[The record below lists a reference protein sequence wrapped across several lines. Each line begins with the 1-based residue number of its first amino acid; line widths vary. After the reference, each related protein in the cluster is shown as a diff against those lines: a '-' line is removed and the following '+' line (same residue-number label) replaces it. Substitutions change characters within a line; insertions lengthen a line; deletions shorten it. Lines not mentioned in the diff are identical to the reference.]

1 MDEEKLK
8 ELIAEIEA
16 REYKYDFEIADAFKQ
31 LAAENEL
38 SEEQNKRVESE
49 FVLFRFMA
57 KFDLDEDSKRFKPV
71 VEYTNGTVFPDD
83 KVEITQAR
91 LDYYLSRADETKN
104 PIMLARYLDIN
115 YEYNK
120 KIDKS
125 TLAPKVVEA
134 YIAASKAEGQGNEM
148 DRIDCIA
155 RAFFIARE
163 NKENQDESYKGAI
176 QNIFD
181 TLTILS
187 SENLRWCIELLEL
200 VVKYRDEFTQAQLVK
215 GHEIS
220 KIGVERYRKEDGS
233 FMILES
239 YLDLEHKLSELIDS
253 AAFDPESAA
262 RESAQL
268 YIDQAARRE
277 DSLFVK
283 QLDLLKAEKILRDAG
298 LNTEANKI
306 HKEVEALGKDPAFD
320 AGFQEFSFEQQIP
333 TEEIIKL
340 KTELEN
346 HRDKAG
352 LIAFAPVFLPSWR
365 QSKKEGSTE
374 QYASISDMV
383 NSVTLNE
390 DGMPVAKA
398 PDNPKLRRTMRYY
411 DASVVTCGF
420 FLVITLQKVIEEGN
434 FTMADLEPQLEK
446 IKSINPDTYES
457 VRAGFEHFFDGNYY
471 EALSILIP
479 QLEDLLGDLV
489 VGLGMPRYRQ
499 SEEDLVE
506 YKTLGPILSDLKK
519 HFGDDVYHFLHYQL
533 IDPSKENLRN
543 KTGHGK
549 IKKTTPNLDK
559 KAITILQAYLV
570 VLVPLQATLKT
581 DTKNKEVRLNFQQ

>member
-1 MDEEKLK
+1 
-8 ELIAEIEA
+8 
-16 REYKYDFEIADAFKQ
+16 
-31 LAAENEL
+31 
-38 SEEQNKRVESE
+38 
-49 FVLFRFMA
+49 
-57 KFDLDEDSKRFKPV
+57 
-71 VEYTNGTVFPDD
+71 
-83 KVEITQAR
+83 
-91 LDYYLSRADETKN
+91 
-104 PIMLARYLDIN
+104 
-115 YEYNK
+115 
-120 KIDKS
+120 
-125 TLAPKVVEA
+125 
-134 YIAASKAEGQGNEM
+134 
-148 DRIDCIA
+148 
-155 RAFFIARE
+155 
-163 NKENQDESYKGAI
+163 
-176 QNIFD
+176 
-181 TLTILS
+181 
-187 SENLRWCIELLEL
+187 
-200 VVKYRDEFTQAQLVK
+200 
-215 GHEIS
+215 
-220 KIGVERYRKEDGS
+220 
-233 FMILES
+233 MILES
-239 YLDLEHKLSELIDS
+239 YLDLEHKLSELVDS
-253 AAFDPESAA
+253 DAFNPAEAA
-262 RESAQL
+262 RENAQL
-268 YIDQAARRE
+268 YIEQAAQRE

-298 LNTEANKI
+298 LNAEANRI

-333 TEEIIKL
+333 TEEILKL

-346 HRDKAG
+346 HSDKAG
-352 LIAFAPVFLPSWR
+352 LIAFAPVFLPSWKR
-365 QSKKEGSTE
+365 SKKEGSTE

-398 PDNPKLRRTMRYY
+398 PDNPKLRRTMRHY

-489 VGLGMPRYRQ
+489 VGFGMPRYRQ

-549 IKKTTPNLDK
+549 VKKTTPDLDK
-559 KAITILQAYLV
+559 KAIVILQAYLT
-570 VLVPLQATLKT
+570 VLVPLQAISKK
-581 DTKNKEVRLNFQQ
+581 DTNS

>member
-1 MDEEKLK
+1 MSVMDEDKLQA
-8 ELIAEIEA
+8 LIAEIEA
-16 REYKYDFEIADAFKQ
+16 KQFKYDFEIADAFKQ
-31 LAAENEL
+31 LAADNKL
-38 SEEQNKRVESE
+38 GKEQNKRIESE

-57 KFDLDEDSKRFKPV
+57 TFDLDEDTKRFKPM
-71 VEYTNGTVFPDD
+71 VEYTNGTSFPDD
-83 KVEITQAR
+83 KVEITQER
-91 LDYYLSRADETKN
+91 LTYYMHRANETIN

-115 YEYNK
+115 YEYNTV
-120 KIDKS
+120 IDK
-125 TLAPKVVEA
+125 VEIVPRLIKA
-134 YIAASKAEGQGNEM
+134 YIHASKIEGRGNEM

-155 RAFFIARE
+155 RAFRVALD
-163 NKENQDESYKGAI
+163 NKIDHANAYADAI
-176 QNIFD
+176 KNIMD
-181 TLTILS
+181 SLDKLS
-187 SENLRWCIELLEL
+187 VENLRWCIELLEL
-200 VVKYRDEFTQAQLVK
+200 MVKHHDEFTRVQLKK

-220 KIGVERYRKEDGS
+220 KTGVEHYRNEDGS

-239 YLDLEHKLSELIDS
+239 YLELEHKLSEQVQPDS
-253 AAFDPESAA
+253 YSPKDAA
-262 RESAQL
+262 RENAQL
-268 YIDQAARRE
+268 YIDQAAQRE

-283 QLDLLKAEKILRDAG
+283 QMDLLKAEKILRDAG
-298 LNTEANKI
+298 LNAEANKI

-320 AGFQEFSFEQQIP
+320 AGFQEFSFEQQIS
-333 TEEIIKL
+333 TEEISKL

-346 HRDKAG
+346 HSDKSG
-352 LIAFAPVFLPSWR
+352 LIAFAPVFLPSWKR
-365 QSKKEGSTE
+365 SKKEGSTE

-398 PDNPKLRRTMRYY
+398 PDNPKLRRTMRHY

-420 FLVITLQKVIEEGN
+420 FLVITLQKVISEGN
-434 FTMADLEPQLEK
+434 FTMHDLEPQLEK
-446 IKSINPDTYES
+446 IKRINPDTYES
-457 VRAGFEHFFDGNYY
+457 VQVGFEHFFKGNYY

-543 KTGHGK
+543 KAGHGK
-549 IKKTTPNLDK
+549 VKKNSPNLDK
-559 KAITILQAYLV
+559 KAIIILQAFLT
-570 VLVPLQATLKT
+570 VLVSLQPLDDLGASNGVT
-581 DTKNKEVRLNFQQ
+581 